1 MAATTQETGRQ
12 ENPAESILFRLR
24 NSVFTIGFV
33 LIALFFIGWFVFPL
47 YILFKV
53 SVSEP
58 EDVLTRNPP
67 LLIENFTWDH
77 WRDTFDLDRILP
89 PLQMSLTVATGT
101 AIMCILIAAPA
112 AYAISRLPR
121 KWRYTIVLALL
132 FTRMF
137 PEVTIA
143 TPIAA
148 RFYGWGL
155 SDSEIGLILAHM
167 IRNLPFVAWILVGT
181 FEVIPVDLEEASQ
194 VDGAGRISTLIR
206 IVFPLALPGVVVAAI
221 FAWLDSWNDLLWA
234 IYLLPSEFTL
244 PRLTYYYAARGGFF
258 DVATFS
264 VILTIPVFLLTLFL
278 QRYIR
283 TGYLSGAVKG

>member
-1 MAATTQETGRQ
+1 MAAQAPPAERHD
-12 ENPAESILFRLR
+12 NPATSAINRIRSLGFNLGFILL
-24 NSVFTIGFV
+24 
-33 LIALFFIGWFVFPL
+33 AAFFIAWFVFPL

-53 SVSEP
+53 SVSQP
-58 EDVLTRNPP
+58 QDVLTRNPP

-77 WRDTFDLDRILP
+77 WNRMLEVDRIWP

-121 KWRYTIVLALL
+121 SLRYSIVLALL

-181 FEVIPVDLEEASQ
+181 FSAIPVDLEEASQ
-194 VDGAGRISTLIR
+194 VDGAGRIGTLVR
-206 IVFPLALPGVVVAAI
+206 IVFPLALPGIVVAAI

-244 PRLTYYYAARGGFF
+244 PRITYYYASRGGFF

-264 VILTIPVFLLTLFL
+264 VILTIPVFVLTLFL

>member
-1 MAATTQETGRQ
+1 MAAQAPAKKHT
-12 ENPAESILFRLR
+12 NPTESLMHRLQA
-24 NSVFTIGFV
+24 SVFNIGFV
-33 LIALFFIGWFVFPL
+33 ILAAFFVAWFIFPL

-53 SVSEP
+53 SVSQP
-58 EDVLTRNPP
+58 QDVLTRNPP
-67 LLIENFTWDH
+67 LRIETFTWDH
-77 WRDTFDLDRILP
+77 WDAMLNVDRLWP

-121 KWRYTIVLALL
+121 SLRYGIVLALL

-148 RFYGWGL
+148 RFYSWGL
-155 SDSEIGLILAHM
+155 SDSEIGLVLAHM

-181 FEVIPVDLEEASQ
+181 FSAIPVDLEEASQ
-194 VDGAGRISTLIR
+194 VDGAGRIGTLIR
-206 IVFPLALPGVVVAAI
+206 IVFPLALPGIVVAAI

-244 PRLTYYYAARGGFF
+244 PRITYYYASRGGFF

-264 VILTIPVFLLTLFL
+264 VILTIPVFFLTLFL

>member
-1 MAATTQETGRQ
+1 MAAQAPSAEQ
-12 ENPAESILFRLR
+12 HENPAESPLNRLR
-24 NSVFTIGFV
+24 SSGF
-33 LIALFFIGWFVFPL
+33 LLGFILLALFFVAWFLFPL

-58 EDVLTRNPP
+58 QDVLTRNPP
-67 LLIENFTWDH
+67 LLIRNFTWEH
-77 WRDTFDLDRILP
+77 WSNMLDLERIWP

-101 AIMCILIAAPA
+101 ALMCILIAAPA

-121 KWRYTIVLALL
+121 SLRYSIVLALL

-155 SDSEIGLILAHM
+155 SDSEVGLVLAHM

-181 FEVIPVDLEEASQ
+181 FTAIPVDLEEASQ
-194 VDGAGRISTLIR
+194 VDGAGRISTLVR
-206 IVFPLALPGVVVAAI
+206 IVFPLALPGIVVAAI

-244 PRLTYYYAARGGFF
+244 PRITYYYASRGGFF

-264 VILTIPVFLLTLFL
+264 VILTIPVFILTLFL

>member
-1 MAATTQETGRQ
+1 MAAS
-12 ENPAESILFRLR
+12 AERPLSESRSLSTRIQRWAMRVIFILL
-24 NSVFTIGFV
+24 
-33 LIALFFIGWFVFPL
+33 ALFFIAWFVFPL

-58 EDVLTRNPP
+58 EDVLTQHPP
-67 LLIENFTWDH
+67 FWIHNFTWDH
-77 WRDTFDLDRILP
+77 WVDMFDLDRILG
-89 PLQMSLTVATGT
+89 PLQMSLTTATGT
-101 AIMCILIAAPA
+101 ALLCILIAAPA

-121 KWRYTIVLALL
+121 GLRYGIVLALL

-148 RFYGWGL
+148 RFLSWGL
-155 SDSEIGLILAHM
+155 SDSEIGLILAHT
-167 IRNLPFVAWILVGT
+167 IRSLPFVAWILVGT
-181 FEVIPVDLEEASQ
+181 FSVIPRDLEEASL
-194 VDGAGRISTLIR
+194 VDGAGQIGTLVR
-206 IVFPLALPGVVVAAI
+206 IVFPLALPGVIVGGI

-234 IYLLPSEFTL
+234 IYLLPSDFTL
-244 PRLTYYYAARGGFF
+244 PRLTYYYASRGGFF

-264 VILTIPVFLLTLFL
+264 ILLTIPVFFITLFL
-278 QRYIR
+278 QQYIR

>member
-1 MAATTQETGRQ
+1 MAAQAPPADRH
-12 ENPAESILFRLR
+12 ENPAKSAINRIRGIGLNL
-24 NSVFTIGFV
+24 GFV
-33 LIALFFIGWFVFPL
+33 IIAAFFVAWFIFPL

-53 SVSEP
+53 SVSQP
-58 EDVLTRNPP
+58 QDVLTRNPP

-77 WRDTFDLDRILP
+77 WNRMLEVDRLWP

-121 KWRYTIVLALL
+121 SLRYSIVLALL

-148 RFYGWGL
+148 RFYSWGL
-155 SDSEIGLILAHM
+155 SDSEVGLVLAHM

-181 FEVIPVDLEEASQ
+181 FSAIPVDLEEASQ
-194 VDGAGRISTLIR
+194 VDGAGRIGTLIR
-206 IVFPLALPGVVVAAI
+206 IVFPLALPGIVVAAI

-234 IYLLPSEFTL
+234 DSSTW
-244 PRLTYYYAARGGFF
+244 RR
-258 DVATFS
+258 S
-264 VILTIPVFLLTLFL
+264 
-278 QRYIR
+278 R
-283 TGYLSGAVKG
+283 